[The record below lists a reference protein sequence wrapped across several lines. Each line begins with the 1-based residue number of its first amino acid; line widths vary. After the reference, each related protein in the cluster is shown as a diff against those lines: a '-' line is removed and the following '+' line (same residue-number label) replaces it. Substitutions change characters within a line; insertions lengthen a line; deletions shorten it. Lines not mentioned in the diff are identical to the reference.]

1 MGELFRPADQGTVN
15 FVRPEFLRRILA
27 SALPFEAK
35 AALLADSV
43 RLQVLSM
50 VARAGS
56 GHLGGSFSSL
66 EILAWLYLRELSSRD
81 IFFSSKGHDVPGH
94 YAVLA
99 AFGKIK
105 FDWLHRFRRLN
116 GLPGHPEIRFPGIH
130 ANTGS
135 LGMGISKA
143 KGMILARRLSGRRG
157 RVFVLTGDGEL
168 QEGQIW
174 ESLASAVHHRME
186 ELTVVVD
193 HNKMQSDTYVSKVS
207 DLGNLPA
214 KFRAFGWAV
223 ARCNGHDV
231 HSLHR
236 AFHRAERR
244 GKPLAIIADTIKGK
258 GVSFMEHTSFDSD
271 VEEYPFHSGAPDRV
285 VHERACREILV
296 RLNRC
301 LRRHGLPHCPLQPL
315 ALHPPPSA
323 TRQERLI
330 PAYGRAL
337 LSLAAKDPN
346 LVVLDA
352 DLAKDTG
359 ILGFKKRFPR
369 RYFECGIAEQDMVSM
384 AGGMALRGKT
394 PVVHSF
400 ACFLASRAHEQI
412 FNNATEKTR
421 VIYVGSLAGVLPGG
435 PGPSHQGVRD
445 LATLSGIPGLTMLE
459 PSREAEVEPC
469 LRWCLYHSPGP
480 AYLRITSVPFEA
492 PPLPAP
498 VGKLRP
504 GRGHKVLG
512 GTRLLALAGNPV
524 LLGQAVAAALR
535 LKGETGWRPE
545 IFSWPWMNR
554 VDSRWFLRLCCRFQS
569 ILVLDNH
576 LEFGGLGDLFSRVL
590 AQSPNPRL
598 RLHVLAVPPL
608 PPSGW
613 NHEVLQKLGMDQESL
628 AQRFLD
634 FAGKGLRRKDKPCQR
649 QA

>member
-1 MGELFRPADQGTVN
+1 MGELFRSADQGTVK

-27 SALPFEAK
+27 RAIPLEAK
-35 AALLADSV
+35 AAILADAA

-66 EILAWLYLRELSSRD
+66 EILAWLYLRELSPRD
-81 IFFSSKGHDVPGH
+81 IFFSSKGHDAPGH

-99 AFGKIK
+99 LGKIK
-105 FDWLHRFRRLN
+105 YALLRRFRRLK
-116 GLPGHPEIRFPGIH
+116 GLPGHPEIGLPGIH

-143 KGMILARRLSGRRG
+143 KGMILARRLSGRQG

-231 HSLHR
+231 RSLHR

-285 VHERACREILV
+285 VHERASQEILT
-296 RLNRC
+296 RLNRR
-301 LRRHGLPHCPLQPL
+301 LRRLGLADCPLQPL
-315 ALHPPPSA
+315 SLHPPPPA
-323 TRQERLI
+323 NKQERLI

-359 ILGFKKRFPR
+359 ILGFKKLFAR

-421 VIYVGSLAGVLPGG
+421 VVYVGSLAGVLPGG

-445 LATLSGIPGLTMLE
+445 LATLSGIPGLTILE

-480 AYLRITSVPFEA
+480 SYLRITSVPFET
-492 PPLPAP
+492 PPFPAP
-498 VGKLRP
+498 IGKLRP
-504 GRGHKVLG
+504 GQGRKVLR
-512 GTRLLALAGNPV
+512 GTRLLVLTGNPV

-535 LKGETGWRPE
+535 LWGEVGWRPE

-554 VDSRWFLRLCCRFQS
+554 VDTRWFLRLCRRFRA

-576 LEFGGLGDLFSRVL
+576 LESGGLGDLFGRLL
-590 AQSPNPRL
+590 AQGANQKPQ
-598 RLHVLAVPPL
+598 LHRLAVPDF

-613 NHEVLQKLGMDQESL
+613 NHEVLQKVGMDQKSL
-628 AQRFLD
+628 AEKFLD
-634 FAGKGLRRKDKPCQR
+634 FSGKKSYSNAR
-649 QA
+649 